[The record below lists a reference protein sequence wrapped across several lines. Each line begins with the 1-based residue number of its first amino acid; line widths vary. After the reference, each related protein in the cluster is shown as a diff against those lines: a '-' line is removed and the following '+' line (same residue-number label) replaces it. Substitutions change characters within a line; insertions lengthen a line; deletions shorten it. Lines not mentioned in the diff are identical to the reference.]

1 MQSLG
6 NRTGEVSQ
14 MAMAGNIR
22 VTPERLQSIAGQ
34 LNSGAANIESINSQL
49 QSQVAPLGSDWA
61 GVAQARF
68 HELWAEWQ
76 RSSRGIQEA
85 LTGISTLMSQASA
98 NYADTEQA

>member
-1 MQSLG
+1 
-6 NRTGEVSQ
+6 
-14 MAMAGNIR
+14 MAAAGNIR
-22 VTPERLQSIAGQ
+22 VTPEQLQSIAGQ
-34 LNSGAANIESINSQL
+34 LNSGASNIESINSQL

-85 LTGISTLMSQASA
+85 LHGISGLMTQASA
-98 NYADTEQA
+98 NYADTEQAVAASFNR